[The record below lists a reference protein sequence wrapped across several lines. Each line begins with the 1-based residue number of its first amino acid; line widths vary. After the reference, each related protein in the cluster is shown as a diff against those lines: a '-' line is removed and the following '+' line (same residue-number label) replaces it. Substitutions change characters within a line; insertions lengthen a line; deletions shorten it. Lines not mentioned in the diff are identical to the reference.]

1 MRTRVQ
7 CRPLASWDGSRTPVA
22 ERRSRLAFRAGW
34 SSTLDLLDRELEH
47 LDARDVVLEL
57 EIGPDDVRA
66 DGWPRS
72 TARPAFPGVRLAF
85 ASTHGPLIYATDAYD
100 LWQHNVRA
108 IALGLEALRAVDRY
122 GVTHRG
128 EQYRGWTALP
138 AAPTADAVL
147 DAARVVTLLAG
158 LPESDVEAIAE
169 SIGTARR
176 DAVRKAMRRAHPDTG
191 GSPQRWDALRR
202 AAIVLGV
209 PL

>member
-1 MRTRVQ
+1 MRTRVTF
-7 CRPLASWDGSRTPVA
+7 RPLSWDGPRTPDDA
-22 ERRSRLAFRAGW
+22 RRSPLAFRAGW
-34 SSTLDLLDRELEH
+34 TSTLELLDRELEH

-57 EIGPDDVRA
+57 AVREDELRA

-72 TARPAFPGVRLAF
+72 TARPTFPGVRLAF
-85 ASTHGPLIYATDAYD
+85 VSTHGPLIYATDAYMA
-100 LWQHNVRA
+100 WQHNVRA

-147 DAARVVTLLAG
+147 DAARVVVLLAG

-176 DAVRKAMRRAHPDTG
+176 DAVRKAMRGAHPDTG
-191 GSPQRWDALRR
+191 GSLTRWDALRR

>member
-7 CRPLASWDGSRTPVA
+7 CRPLASWDGPRTPVA

-34 SSTLDLLDRELEH
+34 TSTLDLLDRELEH

-57 EIGPDDVRA
+57 EVGPDDVRA

-72 TARPAFPGVRLAF
+72 TARPTFPGVRLAF

-128 EQYRGWTALP
+128 EQYTGWAALP
-138 AAPTADAVL
+138 AAPTSDAVR
-147 DAARVVTLLAG
+147 AAAETVYALGGDEHPDTIV
-158 LPESDVEAIAE
+158 DVPAI
-169 SIGTARR
+169 RR
-176 DAVRKAMRRAHPDTG
+176 LAVRKAARMAHPDRG
-191 GSPQRWDALRR
+191 GTPASWESLRN